1 MSRRMVLL
9 MAALMSLALVST
21 ACGESSDDPSSGDD
35 QQSQSADD
43 ESTSEETDTEE
54 TETDEGTGQGGGATY
69 VATEFA
75 FEGPDTLPAGD
86 VTLTLDNQ
94 GKQMHELAFG
104 ELLEGKTMDDV
115 HALLMKGVPKKPPAW
130 FKDAGGTGAKPG
142 ETGTL
147 DAELTPGSS
156 YIMLCFVPD
165 KASRK
170 PHVMLGMMKEVTV
183 ES

>member
-21 ACGESSDDPSSGDD
+21 ACGESSDDQSSEDD
-35 QQSQSADD
+35 QQSQSAED
-43 ESTSEETDTEE
+43 ESTSEE

-115 HALLMKGVPKKPPAW
+115 HALLMKGVPKKPPTW

-147 DAELTPGSS
+147 DAELTAGSK
-156 YIMLCFVPD
+156 YIMLCCVPD
-165 KASRK
+165 KASKK

-183 ES
+183 E